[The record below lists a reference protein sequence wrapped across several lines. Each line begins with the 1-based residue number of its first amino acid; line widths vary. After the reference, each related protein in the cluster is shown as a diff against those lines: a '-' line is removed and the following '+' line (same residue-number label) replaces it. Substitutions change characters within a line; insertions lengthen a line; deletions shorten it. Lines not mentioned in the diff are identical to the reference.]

1 MARLDPSLIDMIT
14 SVPWP
19 MATRVCLTVPHWNTL
34 AAALPRLTRPDVIAE
49 SGPWEP
55 WLCAPV
61 NLEKGLF
68 HTDFQMDKVHKLE
81 AKYGRAV
88 GVKWL
93 QSENWFLL
101 EAIESGLTIA
111 QLKSEFGLVPLDEYL
126 DRAQRAQR
134 ADMSA

>member
-1 MARLDPSLIDMIT
+1 MPWHQPGGAEIIDP
-14 SVPWP
+14 
-19 MATRVCLTVPHWNTL
+19 AG
-34 AAALPRLTRPDVIAE
+34 DVIAE